1 MCGRYTIIARAEE
14 IEKRF
19 NIEVPEFYEP
29 RYNAAP
35 SQVLPVITNQSP
47 EGLSFFRWGLIPFWA
62 KDKSIGYK
70 MIWTPGNISMSF
82 NHIRMMKFQY
92 TRYHQGSIL
101 TRTIFRN

>member
-1 MCGRYTIIARAEE
+1 MAQFKDSLNTKFDYNTVSLVISIDSSKLNLIMSIQPLPNMCGRYTIVARAEE

-47 EGLSFFRWGLIPFWA
+47 EGLV
-62 KDKSIGYK
+62 
-70 MIWTPGNISMSF
+70 
-82 NHIRMMKFQY
+82 
-92 TRYHQGSIL
+92 IL
-101 TRTIFRN
+101 